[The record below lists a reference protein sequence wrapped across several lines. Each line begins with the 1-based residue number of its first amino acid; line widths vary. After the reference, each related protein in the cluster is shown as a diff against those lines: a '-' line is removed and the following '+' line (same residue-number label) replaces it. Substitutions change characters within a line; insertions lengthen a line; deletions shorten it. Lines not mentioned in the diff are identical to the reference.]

1 MEHRPDFQR
10 SLRDTECPL
19 HVPELLVVVVDLV
32 GRKVGVGPIALET
45 IPDLVL
51 LYLVLV
57 DADRDSG
64 TDAEE
69 LVVPAFVDVGFGQG
83 SLCVS
88 LSEALYTLVP
98 VVLVLPR
105 TVLRVTYDEA
115 VAVAIRDIVEDARLV
130 RRGQNEV
137 LHSA

>member
-1 MEHRPDFQR
+1 MPAPRSRVAGSCRRPGR
-10 SLRDTECPL
+10 
-19 HVPELLVVVVDLV
+19 PEGLCWSYS
-32 GRKVGVGPIALET
+32 LET

-130 RRGQNEV
+130 RRG
-137 LHSA
+137 